1 MRIALGLLTFL
12 ILAISCGDTHE
23 DGPTAIYYG
32 EDICER
38 CKMIISEKKFVAQY
52 KSSDGKTV
60 KFDDMGC
67 MIHYMDG
74 EKPEHIESI
83 YVMDYDSGEWTDAEI
98 GYFIWTETV
107 NTPMGYGILS
117 FDDKKI
123 AALKKLVSPKL
134 ILQVSLE
141 GLEEHN
147 DHIRGK
153 TNMPSWRLPS
163 AMTVSVNMY
172 VFVLLF
178 TVFILIKTSKLP
190 LKIL

>member
-123 AALKKLVSPKL
+123 AKEVAARENGKYLGKLSAASELLLK
-134 ILQVSLE
+134 
-141 GLEEHN
+141 N
-147 DHIRGK
+147 
-153 TNMPSWRLPS
+153 
-163 AMTVSVNMY
+163 
-172 VFVLLF
+172 
-178 TVFILIKTSKLP
+178 SKS
-190 LKIL
+190 KAD